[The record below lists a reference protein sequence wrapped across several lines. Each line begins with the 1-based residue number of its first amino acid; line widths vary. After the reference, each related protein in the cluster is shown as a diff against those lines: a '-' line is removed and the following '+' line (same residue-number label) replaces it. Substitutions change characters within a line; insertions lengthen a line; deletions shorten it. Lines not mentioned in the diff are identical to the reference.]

1 MEIRF
6 LCKHASTSSIAKQ
19 SASILQTLDFAIVIP
34 QQLLHLV
41 WTVHKKQLKRLVDF
55 FSLD

>member
-41 WTVHKKQLKRLVDF
+41 WTVHKNQLKRLVDF
-55 FSLD
+55 FP